1 MAEQKSAEAKQFKL
15 FIIILD
21 QPPLVD
27 ELLTGFLDVGVP
39 GATVIESRGMGSI
52 IRQDM
57 PIFAGLGALFPESTG
72 NRIVMSVV
80 PEALVDD
87 VFKLVEEVVGHL
99 DKPNSA
105 ICVTVPVDQ
114 FRGIRKRK
122 KSG

>member
-1 MAEQKSAEAKQFKL
+1 MTDSDKADAKQFKL
-15 FIIILD
+15 FLIIVD

-27 ELLTGFLDVGVP
+27 ELLTGFLDIGVP

-57 PIFAGLGALFPESTG
+57 PIFAGLASLFPESTG
-72 NRIVMSVV
+72 NRVVMSVV
-80 PEALVDD
+80 AEDLVDD

-105 ICVTVPVDQ
+105 ICVTLPVDQ
-114 FRGIRKRK
+114 FRGIRKTRK
-122 KSG
+122 GK